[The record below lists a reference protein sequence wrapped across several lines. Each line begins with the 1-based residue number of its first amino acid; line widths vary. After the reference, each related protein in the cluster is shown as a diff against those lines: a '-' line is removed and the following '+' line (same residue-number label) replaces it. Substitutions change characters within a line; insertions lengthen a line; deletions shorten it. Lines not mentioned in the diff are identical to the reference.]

1 MALIKKLK
9 KILCEINMTVYLLQA
24 AAGKSCEIL
33 YDGRSNLGV
42 QAVQSH
48 WSLRTIQS
56 TVTWWYILVVAES
69 NGLNLCLGV
78 NSHTA
83 QSPTHTEPCPTP
95 RDRQR
100 YSELP
105 EDNFKVGF
113 EMSLRAD

>member
-1 MALIKKLK
+1 MALIKK

-24 AAGKSCEIL
+24 AAGKSCAIL

-48 WSLRTIQS
+48 WSQRTIQS

-78 NSHTA
+78 NSHT
-83 QSPTHTEPCPTP
+83 QRSPPHTRSHVHRRET
-95 RDRQR
+95 D
-100 YSELP
+100 SASGLP